1 MGLYKPESHLMSPN
15 NKTIN
20 AGTENTFS
28 AEINGD
34 FCRAYILHMQNSVT
48 SLSYDGLDELIELPD
63 TLYNGDT
70 LNITI
75 QSNMFNS
82 DELRGN
88 LNMPLS
94 WNITMIGKNR
104 NITGNTTVITDY
116 ETTDPNV
123 EQQIDD
129 LKSQKNESTSSMN
142 EYRYEV
148 GKQQD
153 NLNIEIL
160 RVQADTTLSEEE
172 REAKLKELRGQLD
185 QINNE
190 LQLREAEYEREQQQ
204 FDEQI
209 ATLEEQLN
217 ITIQI
222 KESVLTITNGNFIT
236 GDYVYMNYNSD
247 IKKNFYYIRV
257 LDDGTYKLYDTR
269 EKSLGGVTSPQYQA
283 VLFDDGVLVGK
294 QISDASKSDNIPF
307 RVINPG
313 TFEIGNI
320 GGSIDKFFYTFKP
333 TYIQE
338 NDIPI
343 NRFQAFLYDKNKELI
358 KESSVIYSSNVQYYV
373 NNLTTADPYNIY
385 YIRFVAYNNVEYY
398 YDTGLVEF
406 TVKYDLLGLEAP
418 LIVENN
424 CIDSTIKITWDY
436 LFNIPG
442 VLDCL
447 EYVENFMWDG
457 NTGLYICPNHTL
469 LYQYPEIL
477 TEPDEDTGIS
487 TGSLP
492 IFVWQPSS
500 LDWTGTIYKNYKSTN
515 EDVYI
520 SVGYDGECIWIEVNG
535 KRLRTQFLK
544 IEEDVINGGAYVYLI
559 GVYKHQTCVHKFLKS
574 NLPVP
579 PTFNFVSTDN
589 ITSTSVSV
597 ITDVESAT
605 PIVEYVY
612 YINGKEYLK
621 SPNNIVTISDLNSMT
636 NYELYVT
643 ARDEDGNIGIS
654 DTITFLTNPAKPL
667 IISISKTA
675 STTTTATFY
684 INTDSDLSIF
694 RYKYRYYETDST
706 STTTYNIIQTPVFT
720 ATDLIYGKEYTC
732 DVQCYDAGANI
743 SDLFTFTFTPSKANL
758 SINSVEISDK
768 TPTTVLST
776 VDYTADS
783 GLNKITYY
791 LDNDVKE
798 IGTQNPYT
806 ISGLSSNSLHRLVV
820 IITDNNGDT
829 VQSQLIKFS
838 TLANAPEILSVD
850 ITAITNFSVT
860 LNVQTQSDVPINR
873 YEIFIN
879 E

>member
-15 NKTIN
+15 NQTIN
-20 AGTENTFS
+20 AGIENTFS

-34 FCRAYILHMQNSVT
+34 FCRAYILHMQNSIT
-48 SLSYDGLDELIELPD
+48 SLSYNGLDELINLPEM
-63 TLYNGDT
+63 LYNGDN
-70 LNITI
+70 LNISI
-75 QSNMFNS
+75 QENMFNS
-82 DELRGN
+82 DELKGN

-104 NITGNTTVITDY
+104 NITNNITTTTDY
-116 ETTDPNV
+116 ETTDPNI
-123 EQQIDD
+123 EQQIDNI
-129 LKSQKNESTSSMN
+129 KTQKNESTSSMN
-142 EYRYEV
+142 DYRYEV

-160 RVQADTTLSEEE
+160 RVQADTTITEEE
-172 REAKLKELRGQLD
+172 REAKLKELRGQLE

-190 LQLREAEYEREQQQ
+190 LQLKEAEYEREQQR

-209 ATLEEQLN
+209 EELEKNLN

-222 KESVLTITNGNFIT
+222 KESVLNITNGNFIT
-236 GDYVYMNYNSD
+236 GDCVYLDYDSD

-257 LDDGTYKLYDTR
+257 LDDGTYKIYDTR

-283 VLFDDGVLVGK
+283 VLFDDGALIGK

-313 TFEIGNI
+313 TFEIGDI

-343 NRFQAFLYDKNKELI
+343 NRFQAFLYDKDQNLI
-358 KESSVIYSSNVQYYV
+358 KQSDIIYSSNVQYYV

-418 LIVENN
+418 LIAENN
-424 CIDSTIKITWDY
+424 CHDSTIRIQWDY

-442 VLDCL
+442 TLDCL
-447 EYVENFMWDG
+447 EYVPNFMWDG
-457 NTGLYICPNHTL
+457 NTGLYICPNNTL

-477 TEPDEDTGIS
+477 TESDETTGVS
-487 TGSLP
+487 VGSLP
-492 IFVWQPSS
+492 IFVWQPTTTE
-500 LDWTGTIYKNYKSTN
+500 WTGVIYKNHKSEN
-515 EDVYI
+515 DEKYI

-544 IEEDVINGGAYVYLI
+544 IEEDAVNGEPYVYLI

-574 NLPVP
+574 NLPSP
-579 PTFNFVSTDN
+579 PIFNFVSTDN
-589 ITSTSVSV
+589 ITATTVDV
-597 ITDVESAT
+597 IVDVESAT
-605 PIVEYVY
+605 PITEYTY
-612 YINGKEYLK
+612 YINGKESTK
-621 SPNNIVTISDLNSMT
+621 SSSNIVTIKDLNSMT
-636 NYELYVT
+636 QYEVYVT

-654 DTITFLTNPAKPL
+654 NTITFTTNPSKPL
-667 IISISKTA
+667 IISVSKTA
-675 STTTTATFY
+675 SSQTSATFY

-694 RYKYRYYETDST
+694 RYKYRYYETGSKN
-706 STTTYNIIQTPVFT
+706 TTYEIIQNPIFT
-720 ATDLIYGKEYTC
+720 ATDLVYGKEYTC
-732 DVQCYDAGANI
+732 DVQCYDVGANV
-743 SDLFTFTFTPSKANL
+743 SDLYTFNFTPSQSNL
-758 SINSVEISDK
+758 SINNVTIDDK
-768 TPTTVLST
+768 TPTSVTST
-776 VDYTADS
+776 VDYTVDA

-791 LDNDVKE
+791 LDNDVLE
-798 IGTQNPYT
+798 VGTQNPYI
-806 ISGLSSNSLHRLVV
+806 ISGLSSNSLHQLVV
-820 IITDNNGDT
+820 IITDNENNS

-850 ITAITNFSVT
+850 IMSITNFSVT
-860 LNVQTQSDVPINR
+860 LNVSTKSDVPIDR
-873 YEIFIN
+873 YEIFLN

>member
-34 FCRAYILHMQNSVT
+34 FCRAYILHIQNSVT
-48 SLSYDGLDELIELPD
+48 SLSYNGLDKLIELPEM
-63 TLYNGDT
+63 LYNGDI

-75 QSNMFNS
+75 EQNMFNS
-82 DELRGN
+82 ESLKGN

-94 WNITMIGKNR
+94 WNLTMIGKNR
-104 NITGNTTVITDY
+104 NVVGNSTVITDY
-116 ETTDPNV
+116 ETTDPNI
-123 EQQIDD
+123 EQQIEN
-129 LKSQKNESTSSMN
+129 LKNQKNESTASMN

-160 RVQADTTLSEEE
+160 RVQADTTLTEEE

-185 QINNE
+185 QVNNE

-209 ATLEEQLN
+209 EALEEQLN

-222 KESVLTITNGNFIT
+222 KESIVNVENGNFAT
-236 GDYVYMNYNSD
+236 GDLVYINYSSD

-269 EKSLGGVTSPQYQA
+269 EKSLGGIISPQYQA
-283 VLFDDGVLVGK
+283 VLFDDNILSGK
-294 QISDASKSDNIPF
+294 KISDASKSDNIPF

-313 TFEIGNI
+313 TLEIGDI
-320 GGSIDKFFYTFKP
+320 GGPIDKFFYTFKP
-333 TYIQE
+333 IYTQE

-343 NRFQAFLYDKNKELI
+343 NRFQAFLYDKDKELI
-358 KESSVIYSSNVQYYV
+358 KESSIIYSSNIQYYV

-398 YDTGLVEF
+398 YDTGFVEF
-406 TVKYDLLGLEAP
+406 TVKYDFLGLEAP

-424 CIDSTIKITWDY
+424 CNDSTIKLTWDY

-442 VLDCL
+442 VLDCC
-447 EYVENFMWDG
+447 EYIQNFMWDG
-457 NTGLYICPNHTL
+457 NTGLYICPNKTL

-477 TEPDEDTGIS
+477 TEQTGDDNTS

-500 LDWTGTIYKNYKSTN
+500 VDWTGTIYKNYKSSSD
-515 EDVYI
+515 EYI

-544 IEEDVINGGAYVYLI
+544 IEEDVTNESIYVYLI
-559 GVYKHQTCVHKFLKS
+559 GVYNHTTCVHKFLKE
-574 NLPVP
+574 NLPIP
-579 PTFNFVSTDN
+579 PTFNFVSIDN
-589 ITSTSVSV
+589 ITSTTANIITNVS
-597 ITDVESAT
+597 SAT
-605 PIVEYVY
+605 PIVEYTY
-612 YINGKEYLK
+612 FLNEREYAK
-621 SPNNIVTISDLNSMT
+621 TTSNVMTISNLNSMT
-636 NYELYVT
+636 TYEIYVT
-643 ARDEDGNIGIS
+643 ARDEDGNLGVS
-654 DTITFLTNPAKPL
+654 ETVSFMTNPAKP
-667 IISISKTA
+667 IITSVAKT
-675 STTTTATFY
+675 SVTPTSATFY
-684 INTDSDLSIF
+684 INTDSDLNIF
-694 RYKYRYYETDST
+694 RYKYRYYQKGKATGNAYE
-706 STTTYNIIQTPVFT
+706 IIRTPVFT
-720 ATDLIYGKEYTC
+720 ADDLVLGTEYTC
-732 DVQCYDAGANI
+732 DVQCYDSGGNM
-743 SDLFTFTFTPSKANL
+743 SDLFTFTFTSSTSNL
-758 SINSVEISDK
+758 SINSVNIGNK
-768 TPTTVLST
+768 TPTSVVST
-776 VDYTADS
+776 IDYTADA
-783 GLNKITYY
+783 GLKKITYY
-791 LDNDVKE
+791 LDNNTLE

-806 ISGLSSNSLHRLVV
+806 ISGLSSNSLHQLIVTLV
-820 IITDNNGDT
+820 DNNDDE

-838 TLANAPEILSVD
+838 TLANAPEIVSVNID
-850 ITAITNFSVT
+850 SIKSYSVT
-860 LNVQTQSDVPINR
+860 INVRTRSDVAINR
-873 YEIFIN
+873 YEIFLN